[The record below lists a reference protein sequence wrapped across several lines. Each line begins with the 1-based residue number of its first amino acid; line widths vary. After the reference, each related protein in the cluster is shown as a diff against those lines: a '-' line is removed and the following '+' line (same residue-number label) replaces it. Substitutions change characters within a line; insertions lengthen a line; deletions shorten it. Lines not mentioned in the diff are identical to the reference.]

1 MNKVL
6 WKGNNIS
13 SSYTFS
19 NPSRMG
25 YWTKAFMKYVKSAD
39 TYGIKA
45 TKKGFYKIMDKKLT
59 KGNMNTFFASITQ
72 AGIVI
77 LNQEWNG
84 SYTDSWYSIG
94 PNWNNYLDGNL
105 DRWNFRKHG
114 SNFNI
119 GR

>member
-1 MNKVL
+1 MDKVL
-6 WKGNNIS
+6 WKGNS
-13 SSYTFS
+13 FQSSYTFS

-84 SYTDSWYSIG
+84 SYTESWYRKG
-94 PNWNNYLDGNL
+94 DNWFDYLEGKL
-105 DRWNFRKHG
+105 ERYTYYKHG
-114 SNFNI
+114 DV
-119 GR
+119 